1 MLNMLDR
8 NRKIKNH
15 PEKFQLNNDVFNV
28 ILSCEERVYD
38 QILDDFNKRKAKA
51 FTQCHVINLDIP
63 DNHEDADI
71 GAIVFSQVNYFKS
84 VNQMIKKIASG
95 RVNQR
100 QRLRREHRRTAPVLR
115 RRKEARSHAF
125 CCVLLNN
132 CHYLKKIKDINSIKQ
147 VQIIE

>member
-1 MLNMLDR
+1 MLDR

-71 GAIVFSQVNYFKS
+71 GAIVFSQVDYHKS
-84 VNQMIKKIASG
+84 ELTDKKNNQ
-95 RVNQR
+95 
-100 QRLRREHRRTAPVLR
+100 
-115 RRKEARSHAF
+115 
-125 CCVLLNN
+125 LLDE
-132 CHYLKKIKDINSIKQ
+132 LIKDNDLDANIDELLQSFEEEKKRDLMHS
-147 VQIIE
+147 VVFY

>member
-1 MLNMLDR
+1 MGNTYGVWELFYIVKMNNNR

-71 GAIVFSQVNYFKS
+71 GAIVFSQVDYEF
-84 VNQMIKKIASG
+84 VNQLIIKTISFW
-95 RVNQR
+95 
-100 QRLRREHRRTAPVLR
+100 T
-115 RRKEARSHAF
+115 S
-125 CCVLLNN
+125 
-132 CHYLKKIKDINSIKQ
+132 
-147 VQIIE
+147 

>member
-84 VNQMIKKIASG
+84 VNQMIKK
-95 RVNQR
+95 
-100 QRLRREHRRTAPVLR
+100 
-115 RRKEARSHAF
+115 
-125 CCVLLNN
+125 
-132 CHYLKKIKDINSIKQ
+132 NSFWTS
-147 VQIIE
+147 